1 MKKCPFCAEQ
11 IQDEAIKC
19 RHCGSMLT
27 IINDI
32 SKEKK
37 LVDEILKMIEDCH
50 NKRIDL
56 KQKQGIQSEIKD
68 DLKKGEWMNAIGKTL
83 LSPLIMVPTK
93 EFKKYKEGTFGRNDE
108 IKKMEEEI
116 LERIDK
122 LINLNPSSS
131 SLQIIEE
138 EFQKKIRFSF
148 TLGEK

>member
-56 KQKQGIQSEIKD
+56 KEKQGLQSEIKD

-138 EFQKKIRFSF
+138 EFQKKIRLSF

>member
-19 RHCGSMLT
+19 RHCGTMLT

>member
-56 KQKQGIQSEIKD
+56 KEKQGLQSEIKD

-108 IKKMEEEI
+108 IKKKEKRKI
-116 LERIDK
+116 LG
-122 LINLNPSSS
+122 
-131 SLQIIEE
+131 
-138 EFQKKIRFSF
+138 
-148 TLGEK
+148 TTGY

>member
-19 RHCGSMLT
+19 RHCGTMLT

-116 LERIDK
+116 LDRIDK

-148 TLGEK
+148 TLEKE

>member
-56 KQKQGIQSEIKD
+56 KEKQGLQSEIKD

>member
-32 SKEKK
+32 S
-37 LVDEILKMIEDCH
+37 
-50 NKRIDL
+50 
-56 KQKQGIQSEIKD
+56 KD

>member
-56 KQKQGIQSEIKD
+56 KEKQGLQSEIKD

-83 LSPLIMVPTK
+83 LSPL
-93 EFKKYKEGTFGRNDE
+93 KYKEGTFGRNDE